1 MINQAGKRDM
11 DLNLEWGVWAAL
23 GGLTLWLMIAAWCD
37 IRTRRIPNWLVF
49 SGMIAGLSLNV
60 LLPSGFGFASALPGG
75 LGWQGSL
82 VGLAA
87 GLFLMLPFYL
97 LRAMGAGDVKLMAMV
112 GAFLGL
118 KLVLGAIIF
127 TFLAGGLMAI
137 AVALRSSAIR
147 EVLRNVRM
155 LLYMGTVKLHL
166 GQVPTTQDIP
176 VSGIRMPY
184 GVAIAVGTLAYLMWC
199 RMT

>member
-1 MINQAGKRDM
+1 M
-11 DLNLEWGVWAAL
+11 DLNLEWAVWTAL
-23 GGLTLWLMIAAWCD
+23 GGLTLWLLIAAWCD
-37 IRTRRIPNWLVF
+37 VRTRRIPNWLVF
-49 SGMIAGLSLNV
+49 SGMLVGLTLNI

-82 VGLAA
+82 IGLAA

-97 LRAMGAGDVKLMAMV
+97 MRAMGAGDVKLMAMV

-118 KLVLGAIIF
+118 KLVLGAIVF
-127 TFLAGGLMAI
+127 TFVAGGLMAI
-137 AVALRSSAIR
+137 AVAVRSRAVG

-166 GQVPTTQDIP
+166 GQAPNTQDAP